1 MKIGRNP
8 CQNGG
13 TCLTKYQH
21 YNLIDAYICQCP
33 KSYFGPICQYRSG
46 TIEIS
51 YDDEN
56 QSVTLSGDQIS
67 AT

>member
-1 MKIGRNP
+1 MNSYGPRCFIDRLCQMKIGRNP

-33 KSYFGPICQYRSG
+33 KSYFGPICQYRS
-46 TIEIS
+46 
-51 YDDEN
+51 
-56 QSVTLSGDQIS
+56 
-67 AT
+67 